1 MVGRVCGLA
10 ANFEW
15 VRAHLVFLAV
25 RQRRARAEPK
35 QHRRPRPWRFGVPRS
50 LVSWVVRVRLCSQS
64 HLRPCSCAWIRLS
77 SLTAPPQE
85 RPALVPSFS
94 PIRASLPLSSRQVA
108 ALFGLA
114 ELPVHSRASTS
125 AHRSP
130 PPLLLAEPRAS
141 HLDSTCT
148 TGRSTRPRPLISALT
163 IRRLDTYCTSVH
175 TVCPALQFNRLTRPS
190 ATATL
195 LPAPAPRH
203 GTHTAA
209 PRTPDPV
216 VFRGPQL
223 QLASSAR

>member
-1 MVGRVCGLA
+1 MAFRGA
-10 ANFEW
+10 AESCVLGGSSSF
-15 VRAHLVFLAV
+15 VFPIPSA
-25 RQRRARAEPK
+25 
-35 QHRRPRPWRFGVPRS
+35 S
-50 LVSWVVRVRLCSQS
+50 LFLCLDSSFQS
-64 HLRPCSCAWIRLS
+64 HRA
-77 SLTAPPQE
+77 AP
-85 RPALVPSFS
+85 
-94 PIRASLPLSSRQVA
+94 RASCSRPLFLTHPRLPSAVESPVRGCCL

-125 AHRSP
+125 AHLSP

>member
-1 MVGRVCGLA
+1 MGSQPISNGS
-10 ANFEW
+10 
-15 VRAHLVFLAV
+15 
-25 RQRRARAEPK
+25 ARTSCFWQSVSAEPE
-35 QHRRPRPWRFGVPRS
+35 QNQSSTGGRGHGVSGCRGVLCLGWFEFVCVPNPICVLVLVLGFVFPVSVSPSCSRPLFLTHPRLPS
-50 LVSWVVRVRLCSQS
+50 AVESPVRGCCL
-64 HLRPCSCAWIRLS
+64 
-77 SLTAPPQE
+77 
-85 RPALVPSFS
+85 
-94 PIRASLPLSSRQVA
+94 

-125 AHRSP
+125 AHLSP

-216 VFRGPQL
+216 VLRAPQL

>member
-1 MVGRVCGLA
+1 MAFRGA
-10 ANFEW
+10 AESCVLGGSSSF
-15 VRAHLVFLAV
+15 VFPIPSA
-25 RQRRARAEPK
+25 
-35 QHRRPRPWRFGVPRS
+35 S
-50 LVSWVVRVRLCSQS
+50 LFLCLDSSFQS
-64 HLRPCSCAWIRLS
+64 LS
-77 SLTAPPQE
+77 H

-125 AHRSP
+125 AHLSP